1 MRLWLGMIISS
12 LTRQA
17 ALWSKVWMYQW
28 TMLASIFFLKWPQIY
43 VALPSYYPNPS
54 LGKMADWP
62 LLEGFKI
69 WKFVKYLQL
78 HPDSSETVAQ
88 SLRKVQGVM
97 FQNMIP
103 EPKKKAG
110 RGVGTCGE
118 GKGTAFRSAVFVS
131 TLSVNQL
138 VVKLG
143 FEQDFGEGTRRGTA
157 TRGPF
162 GFTEPHF
169 LRQNC
174 HCWRTLSWVWK

>member
-1 MRLWLGMIISS
+1 M
-12 LTRQA
+12 
-17 ALWSKVWMYQW
+17 
-28 TMLASIFFLKWPQIY
+28 
-43 VALPSYYPNPS
+43 
-54 LGKMADWP
+54 
-62 LLEGFKI
+62 
-69 WKFVKYLQL
+69 KYLQL

-157 TRGPF
+157 TGGPF
-162 GFTEPHF
+162 GFKKPHF
-169 LRQNC
+169 LSQNC
-174 HCWRTLSWVWK
+174 HCWENLIWCECI

>member
-1 MRLWLGMIISS
+1 MFFPNWPYRLAG
-12 LTRQA
+12 TRTPA
-17 ALWSKVWMYQW
+17 WED
-28 TMLASIFFLKWPQIY
+28 
-43 VALPSYYPNPS
+43 
-54 LGKMADWP
+54 GWP

-118 GKGTAFRSAVFVS
+118 GKGTAFRSAVVVS

-138 VVKLG
+138 VVKFGGFSYHLG
-143 FEQDFGEGTRRGTA
+143 ICLRWQTTKAWLQPFMELVTNFGGTQRG

-169 LRQNC
+169 LSQNC